1 MVLIA
6 SLSLVQPASALVTF
20 QITGD
25 PETEHAAPL
34 ERDTVLLFWNPS
46 CGFCRAMHKDLLAWE
61 VERGA
66 GVPALVVLS
75 SGEPEAVRAEG
86 FRSRVAL
93 DPDGGASSAF
103 EAGGT
108 PMAVLLDGDGRV
120 ASILAAGADDVFG
133 FLRARIPAS

>member
-1 MVLIA
+1 MVWIA

-46 CGFCRAMHKDLLAWE
+46 CGFCRAMHKDLLVWE

-66 GVPALVVLS
+66 GVPGLVVLS
-75 SGEPEAVRAEG
+75 SGEP
-86 FRSRVAL
+86 
-93 DPDGGASSAF
+93 SSAF